1 MGAVIAFTSE
11 GLPDAKASMAR
22 GGYNRS
28 SKDFGV
34 VVVRRFSGSVEVF
47 DRRSVE

>member
-11 GLPDAKASMAR
+11 GSLDVNGSMAA
-22 GGYNRS
+22 GGSHRS

-47 DRRSVE
+47 DRRSIE